1 MRESSTLEFKREPSK
16 TFLKTVSAF
25 ANYGTGK
32 IVFGADDDGKP
43 IGLDDPKATC
53 LNIENAINDALS
65 PVPRYTLDIDD
76 DAKTV
81 TLTVYEGKSK
91 PYLASGKAYRRTD
104 TSTVE
109 VSRLEYN
116 RLALSGM
123 NIFFDALESQ
133 DQNLSFDRLEK
144 DLIEKMGLHA
154 LDRNTLISLELM
166 DSNGTYNN
174 AAALLADENKFA
186 GTDITRFGDSI
197 SVILSRRTFERM
209 SVLLQMDH
217 ALETFDEYYV
227 YEEIIDYQRV
237 TKSLIPRNAF
247 REAMANALVHRRW
260 DINGNVKVS
269 MYADRV
275 EISSPGGL
283 PDGVTEDEYLSGGLS
298 ISRNPLLA
306 NVFYRLGFIERFGTG
321 IPRIIDEY
329 AAMTVEPRFTV
340 RESSI
345 TVVLPVNDGIH
356 LTTDEHAV
364 LAALPKGVIMPRS
377 SIEQAAGLSKDKT
390 IRVLNDLVKKKLVER
405 RGGGRSTRYS
415 RG

>member
-144 DLIEKMGLHA
+144 DLIEKMG
-154 LDRNTLISLELM
+154 S
-166 DSNGTYNN
+166 
-174 AAALLADENKFA
+174 
-186 GTDITRFGDSI
+186 
-197 SVILSRRTFERM
+197 SVV
-209 SVLLQMDH
+209 SVG
-217 ALETFDEYYV
+217 
-227 YEEIIDYQRV
+227 EI
-237 TKSLIPRNAF
+237 PA
-247 REAMANALVHRRW
+247 
-260 DINGNVKVS
+260 
-269 MYADRV
+269 
-275 EISSPGGL
+275 
-283 PDGVTEDEYLSGGLS
+283 
-298 ISRNPLLA
+298 
-306 NVFYRLGFIERFGTG
+306 
-321 IPRIIDEY
+321 
-329 AAMTVEPRFTV
+329 
-340 RESSI
+340 
-345 TVVLPVNDGIH
+345 
-356 LTTDEHAV
+356 
-364 LAALPKGVIMPRS
+364 
-377 SIEQAAGLSKDKT
+377 
-390 IRVLNDLVKKKLVER
+390 
-405 RGGGRSTRYS
+405 
-415 RG
+415 